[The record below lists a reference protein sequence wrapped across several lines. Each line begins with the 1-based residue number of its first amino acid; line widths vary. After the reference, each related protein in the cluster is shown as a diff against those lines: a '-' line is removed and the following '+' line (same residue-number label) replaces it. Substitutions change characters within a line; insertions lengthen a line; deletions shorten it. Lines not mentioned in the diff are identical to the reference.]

1 MTRRFAMTPARTALI
16 SALALCVGSG
26 LGADVAQASPASSA
40 APAEVSAVSLTAV
53 AAAPAARI
61 PASPA
66 QLRTAVLVAAS
77 KQGLPYRY
85 GAAGPNAFDC
95 SGLVMYVWAQAGKKL
110 PRVAHDQF
118 LASMPISSRSARPGD
133 LVFFGKEYKHHVGIY
148 AGGWKI
154 WHAPYTGRTITLETI
169 YSPNVVFGRPM

>member
-1 MTRRFAMTPARTALI
+1 MST
-16 SALALCVGSG
+16 LA
-26 LGADVAQASPASSA
+26 A
-40 APAEVSAVSLTAV
+40 VSAPRL
-53 AAAPAARI
+53 

-66 QLRTAVLVAAS
+66 QLRTAVSVAAS

>member
-1 MTRRFAMTPARTALI
+1 MTRRFAMTPARTTLVA
-16 SALALCVGSG
+16 ALAVCVGSG
-26 LGADVAQASPASSA
+26 LGADVAQASPATSA
-40 APAEVSAVSLTAV
+40 APAGLSAVS
-53 AAAPAARI
+53 AARI

-66 QLRTAVLVAAS
+66 QLRTAVMIAAS
-77 KQGLPYRY
+77 KEGLPYRY

-95 SGLVMYVWAQAGKKL
+95 SGLVMYVWAQAGTKL

-118 LASMPISSRSARPGD
+118 LATMPISSRSVRPGD